1 MENNS
6 AFVYNYSAS
15 ANREVLEIRKKYM
28 PQAES
33 KLEELKRLDRCVQSA
48 GMMEALSVGVLGCLI
63 FGLGMCMGLKVL
75 GGGMIA
81 AVLLGIVGAV
91 VMIFAYPVHLRQS
104 KKMKEKHTPRIL
116 ELADELTSMK
126 NSETK

>member
-1 MENNS
+1 MEHSN

-15 ANREVLEIRKKYM
+15 ANKEVLEIRKKYM

-48 GMMEALSVGVLGCLI
+48 GMMESLSVGILGCLI
-63 FGLGMCMGLKVL
+63 FGLGMCMGLEVL
-75 GGGMIA
+75 GGGMVP
-81 AVLLGIVGAV
+81 AVLLGIVGAA

-104 KKMKEKHTPRIL
+104 KRMKEKHAPRIL